1 MMAAF
6 SGPHKQ
12 QQHLGPNSG
21 QSGPGVFR
29 FQPKKE
35 ENAHKSMT
43 KPVLVTVL
51 CTFSATLGEQPR
63 PAGPASVLGTAGLN
77 LLFCHSK
84 TSAL

>member
-1 MMAAF
+1 MRMMAAF

-35 ENAHKSMT
+35 ENAHKPM
-43 KPVLVTVL
+43 LVTV
-51 CTFSATLGEQPR
+51 TFSATLGEQPR

-77 LLFCHSK
+77 SLFCHSK

>member
-1 MMAAF
+1 MRMMAAF

-12 QQHLGPNSG
+12 HQHLGPNSG

-29 FQPKKE
+29 FQPEKE
-35 ENAHKSMT
+35 ENAH

-51 CTFSATLGEQPR
+51 CTFSAALGEQPR

-77 LLFCHSK
+77 SLFCHSK